1 MPDGAKWQ
9 IVFYSKKTG
18 TISRKRGYKS
28 KRDADA
34 ALLGNGFLPHGE
46 VWTAEGWF
54 AKVREDKN
62 ERLQGI

>member
-1 MPDGAKWQ
+1 MLDGAKWQ

-18 TISRKRGYKS
+18 AISRKRGYKS

-34 ALLGNGFLPHGE
+34 ALLKNGFLPHGE

-54 AKVREDKN
+54 AKVREDKK
-62 ERLQGI
+62 

>member
-18 TISRKRGYKS
+18 AISRKRGYKS

-34 ALLGNGFLPHGE
+34 ALLETDFCR
-46 VWTAEGWF
+46 TARSGLRK
-54 AKVREDKN
+54 A
-62 ERLQGI
+62 G